1 MKKILFTLAVVFAM
15 ITVAKADSTSY
26 LYWMVGDDTKFSSLA
41 YEKLSFNVKTANGY
55 ESIMFYD
62 EIGGAAGYSSLTKT
76 QVESIAGNATLFAD
90 VTGYDLN
97 AVTFYIEL
105 FNDSQDTYSQVA
117 YSEIPSAQVA
127 SYIASFDPA
136 NPSGFRPAGATWS
149 APAPEPT
156 SGLLMLLGMAALGL
170 KRRKMTNA

>member
-26 LYWMVGDDTKFSSLA
+26 LYWMIDGSDGRFSSLE
-41 YEKLSFNVKTANGY
+41 YTGLSFNVKTASGY

-62 EIGGAAGYSSLTKT
+62 EIGGATGYSSLTKDE
-76 QVESIAGNATLFAD
+76 VKLIAGNATLFAD
-90 VTGYDLN
+90 VTDYDLN

-105 FNDSQDTYSQVA
+105 FNDSTQVA

-136 NPSGFRPAGATWS
+136 NPSGFRPANKTWS

>member
-1 MKKILFTLAVVFAM
+1 MKKIFFTLAVVFAM

-26 LYWMVGDDTKFSSLA
+26 LYWMIDGSDKRFSSLD
-41 YEKLSFNVKTANGY
+41 YTSLSFNVKTASGY

-62 EIGGAAGYSSLTKT
+62 EIGGAKGYSSLTKDE
-76 QVESIAGNATLFAD
+76 VELIAGNATLFAD
-90 VTGYDLN
+90 VTDYYTLD

-105 FNDSQDTYSQVA
+105 FNDSTQVA

-136 NPSGFRPAGATWS
+136 NPSGFIPASATWS

-156 SGLLMLLGMAALGL
+156 SGLLMLLGMVALGL

>member
-1 MKKILFTLAVVFAM
+1 MKKIFFTLAVVFAM
-15 ITVAKADSTSY
+15 ITVAKADSY
-26 LYWMVGDDTKFSSLA
+26 LYWMIDDSDKRFSSLD
-41 YEKLSFNVKTANGY
+41 YTSLSFKVKTGDGVYAT
-55 ESIMFYD
+55 ITFYD
-62 EIGGAAGYSSLTKT
+62 EIGGGTGYSSLSKE

-90 VTGYDLN
+90 VTNYEPN
-97 AVTFYIEL
+97 AVTYYIEL
-105 FNDSQDTYSQVA
+105 FNDSPYSQVA
-117 YSEIPSAQVA
+117 YSEISSAEAA

-136 NPSGFRPAGATWS
+136 NPSGFIPASATWS